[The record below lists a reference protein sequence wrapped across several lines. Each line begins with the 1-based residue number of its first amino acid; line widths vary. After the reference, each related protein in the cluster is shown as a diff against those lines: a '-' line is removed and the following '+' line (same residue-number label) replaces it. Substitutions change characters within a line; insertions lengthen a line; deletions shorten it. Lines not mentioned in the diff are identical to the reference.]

1 MLNSPSFFISS
12 WNKIFVIPS
21 ALRTKNS
28 LETSAHTLLFSPRDW
43 LPIIFPAIQNR
54 HKKPRQDNEKNEHRN
69 KLTDVF

>member
-1 MLNSPSFFISS
+1 M
-12 WNKIFVIPS
+12 
-21 ALRTKNS
+21 
-28 LETSAHTLLFSPRDW
+28 ETSAHTLLFSPRDW